1 MDARVRALE
10 ERDLAEADRIMRLA
24 FGTFLG
30 MPDPM
35 QMFGD
40 ADIAGTRF
48 RADPGAALAADVD
61 GKLVGS
67 NFAANWGSFGF
78 FGPLSVDVG
87 LWNKKVAQ
95 RLMEPTCELFAKW
108 NCTHSGLFTFSHSA
122 KHAALYQK
130 FDFWPRFLTP
140 IMSKQVGPVGRTV
153 KFVRYSELTTAQ
165 KKEALAA
172 CRETTNKIYDGL
184 DLSVEIWSVDQQRLG
199 DTLLLF
205 DDSKVSAFAI
215 CHVGK
220 GSEAGS
226 GTCYVK
232 FGAALPGPSAVTN
245 FEQLLDACESHAA
258 AGGVDNLETGTNMAR
273 QETYRILLGRGFKT
287 FLQGV
292 AMQKSDEAGYNRPS
306 VFVLDDWR

>member
-1 MDARVRALE
+1 MDVRVRALE
-10 ERDLAEADRIMRLA
+10 DHDLVEADRIMRLA

-30 MPDPM
+30 MPDPT

-40 ADIAGTRF
+40 ADIARTRF
-48 RADPGAALAADVD
+48 RADPSAALAAEVD
-61 GKLVGS
+61 GKLIGS
-67 NFAANWGSFGF
+67 NFVANWGSFGF
-78 FGPLSVDVG
+78 FGPLSVDVS
-87 LWNKKVAQ
+87 LWNKKVGQ
-95 RLMEPTCELFAKW
+95 RLMEPTCELFEKW

-140 IMSKQVGPVGRTV
+140 IMSKQPGPAGTTV
-153 KFVRYSELTTAQ
+153 KFVRYSELNTAQ
-165 KKEALAA
+165 KKEARAA
-172 CRETTNKIYDGL
+172 CCETTSKIYDGL
-184 DLSVEIWSVDQQRLG
+184 DVSVEIRSVDQQGLG

-205 DDSKVSAFAI
+205 EDSKVSAFAI

-226 GTCYVK
+226 GACYVK
-232 FGAALPGPSAVTN
+232 FGAALPGPSVATN
-245 FEQLLDACESHAA
+245 FEKLLDACESYAA
-258 AGGVDNLETGTNMAR
+258 AQGVNDLEMGTNMAR
-273 QETYRILLGRGFKT
+273 QESYRILLGRGFKT

-292 AMQKSDEAGYNRPS
+292 AMQKSDEAGYNRPG